1 MNNNLLKNA
10 FTMNVLTPLSP
21 SLLRKEGDDGFAPL
35 CGAERG
41 WGEFI

>member
-1 MNNNLLKNA
+1 MYSP
-10 FTMNVLTPLSP
+10 PLSP
-21 SLLRKEGDDGFAPL
+21 SLLCKEGDEGIAPL